1 MVMPALED
9 MVSVPRDAIAR
20 WRTAMALMAFVSYA
34 SSGVGSA
41 LVTDLVPP
49 DALGHGMAAFNAT
62 TWVGAVVGFLGA
74 GYAFRAIG
82 PAESFLAGAGL
93 MVLAVALLAPI
104 AIEARNSR
112 PASKTA
118 ELLSDREG
126 PP

>member
-1 MVMPALED
+1 MADGDGSHGVRALRVERRGFG
-9 MVSVPRDAIAR
+9 P
-20 WRTAMALMAFVSYA
+20 
-34 SSGVGSA
+34 GQ
-41 LVTDLVPP
+41 DLVPP
-49 DALGHGMAAFNAT
+49 DALGRGMAAFNAT
-62 TWVGAVVGFLGA
+62 TWVGAVVGLLGA

-104 AIEARNSR
+104 AIEARKSR
-112 PASKTA
+112 PASKAA